1 MPLQVLEDVLQHGD
15 KDDDDQ
21 WEDHRGEPVV
31 DLPIYQGY
39 NEEIG
44 VAHLAKL
51 IEQVLGKERHH
62 IILGCVDIIRYKWL
76 LSVSFLVI
84 DLIYFEFSK
93 FLLREVQDLALSA
106 ILRKLRRIRSAI
118 LPWQCRRQK
127 NLLCCYDLRPW
138 NPN

>member
-1 MPLQVLEDVLQHGD
+1 MPLQILEDVLQHGD
-15 KDDDDQ
+15 EDDDDQ
-21 WEDHRGEPVV
+21 GEDHRGEPVM

-44 VAHLAKL
+44 VAHLAEL
-51 IEQVLGKERHH
+51 IEQVLRKKRHH
-62 IILGCVDIIRYKWL
+62 IILCCVDIIRYKWL
-76 LSVSFLVI
+76 LFLVI

>member
-1 MPLQVLEDVLQHGD
+1 MPLQVLEDVLQHRD

-21 WEDHRGEPVV
+21 GEDHRGEPVV
-31 DLPIYQGY
+31 DLPIDQGY
-39 NEEIG
+39 NEEIC
-44 VAHLAKL
+44 VAHLAEL
-51 IEQVLGKERHH
+51 IEQVLRKERHH

-76 LSVSFLVI
+76 LFLVI

-127 NLLCCYDLRPW
+127 NLLCCYDLRP
-138 NPN
+138 N